1 MRKIEQERVA
11 ARVCYGGG
19 SRVAAGVCCGG
30 GSRQERCCC
39 TQEELPHDL
48 FFKIFG
54 GEAIYTVYIT
64 PLPVPS
70 LPVLPSV
77 HLAVLS
83 LLVSSFQSFSLPCSQ
98 SRVYYFHRLKCW
110 SHSLV
115 HRAAVECAQLFFH
128 PPLLWGGR

>member
-54 GEAIYTVYIT
+54 GEAIRYIYIPGDKNST
-64 PLPVPS
+64 ESDFLVIS
-70 LPVLPSV
+70 KIFTSV
-77 HLAVLS
+77 
-83 LLVSSFQSFSLPCSQ
+83 FSM
-98 SRVYYFHRLKCW
+98 
-110 SHSLV
+110 
-115 HRAAVECAQLFFH
+115 
-128 PPLLWGGR
+128 